1 MKATDFRKKSIEDLT
16 KELNSLL
23 KARFSLKMQLAT
35 QQSTKTSE
43 PKKIKKDIARIKT
56 VLREKQKG
64 NISGK

>member
-1 MKATDFRKKSIEDLT
+1 MKATDFRKKSDEELT

>member
-1 MKATDFRKKSIEDLT
+1 MKATDFRKKSDEELK

>member
-1 MKATDFRKKSIEDLT
+1 MKATDFRKKSEEDLI

-23 KARFSLKMQLAT
+23 RARFSLKMQLAT

-43 PKKIKKDIARIKT
+43 PKKIKKDFARIKT

>member
-1 MKATDFRKKSIEDLT
+1 MKATDFRKKSDEELT

-23 KARFSLKMQLAT
+23 KARFSFKMQLAT